1 MLLKK
6 PFTNIDYITF
16 TTTLR
21 GWYYYY
27 ACFICKKKTE
37 AKLVT
42 NMPLITPIYQFDFL
56 PFLNLIKN
64 VNGSFSILRFS
75 TVLPL
80 E

>member
-1 MLLKK
+1 MLVL
-6 PFTNIDYITF
+6 YV
-16 TTTLR
+16 
-21 GWYYYY
+21 
-27 ACFICKKKTE
+27 KKKTE

-75 TVLPL
+75 NVLPL